1 MSLLLTHTG
10 ISLIIC
16 RQNGPM
22 SDYFIDSSPIT
33 GLNCFQNAT
42 ADDKADEVNRERQL
56 KDLEHLLF
64 DFCVFRVLFD
74 SVRVS

>member
-1 MSLLLTHTG
+1 MLEYFTDS
-10 ISLIIC
+10 SLI
-16 RQNGPM
+16 P
-22 SDYFIDSSPIT
+22 DV
-33 GLNCFQNAT
+33 NCFQNAT
-42 ADDKADEVNRERQL
+42 ADDKADEFNRERQL